1 MAARAWE
8 GGRERKESTKSIKPL
23 FVSLKVFLIYN
34 VLECSCHP
42 AVQPSPCCLSLFFS
56 PPASLPHLTGTA
68 INFFP
73 SEAVTVN
80 GFICGQW
87 LPRDKGDNIIKV
99 FNSMP
104 EQLSPELMIISWLQ

>member
-1 MAARAWE
+1 MSWNVVVTQLHSHHHVASHFFFFPA
-8 GGRERKESTKSIKPL
+8 PL
-23 FVSLKVFLIYN
+23 S
-34 VLECSCHP
+34 
-42 AVQPSPCCLSLFFS
+42 
-56 PPASLPHLTGTA
+56 HLTGTA

-73 SEAVTVN
+73 SAAVTVN

-87 LPRDKGDNIIKV
+87 ELRDKGDNIIKV

>member
-1 MAARAWE
+1 MSWNVVVTQLCSHHHVASHFFFPA
-8 GGRERKESTKSIKPL
+8 
-23 FVSLKVFLIYN
+23 FL
-34 VLECSCHP
+34 S
-42 AVQPSPCCLSLFFS
+42 
-56 PPASLPHLTGTA
+56 HLTGTA

-73 SEAVTVN
+73 SAVVTVN

-87 LPRDKGDNIIKV
+87 ELRDKGDNIIKV